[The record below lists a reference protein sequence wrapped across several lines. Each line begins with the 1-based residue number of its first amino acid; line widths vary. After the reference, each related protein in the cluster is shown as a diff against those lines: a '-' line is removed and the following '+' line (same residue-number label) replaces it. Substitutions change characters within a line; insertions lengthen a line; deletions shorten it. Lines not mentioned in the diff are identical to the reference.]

1 MPSMEMLRLTSSGT
15 EATMSAIRAAR
26 GFTGKD
32 KIIKFE
38 GCYHGHIDHLLVSAG
53 SGASTFGEAFSKGV
67 PNDFIKN
74 TLIAN
79 FNDLKN
85 KILGTHEFVHDIEL
99 DGMLHARVVRP
110 PSVSSRI
117 IKIDIDKINTLKN
130 LKKLVVNGSFIAVIA
145 EREEDAVK
153 LVQQVNKY
161 CKWSTPDKIIEDPL
175 QFIRDTKSP
184 IINSLDKGKIDVLRS
199 DGVSTEVS
207 RKFLCH
213 ASIGPCCA
221 VAQWKGNT
229 LEVYTHSQAVFAM
242 KRTLAS
248 IFNID
253 ESDVCLLYTSPS
265 PRDRT
270 RSRMPSSA

>member
-1 MPSMEMLRLTSSGT
+1 MISKNSK
-15 EATMSAIRAAR
+15 I
-26 GFTGKD
+26 FVTGHT
-32 KIIKFE
+32 
-38 GCYHGHIDHLLVSAG
+38 GLVGNA
-53 SGASTFGEAFSKGV
+53 
-67 PNDFIKN
+67 
-74 TLIAN
+74 
-79 FNDLKN
+79 
-85 KILGTHEFVHDIEL
+85 
-99 DGMLHARVVRP
+99 VV
-110 PSVSSRI
+110 
-117 IKIDIDKINTLKN
+117 KN

-199 DGVSTEVS
+199 NGISTEVS

-242 KRTLAS
+242 KRTLIWLIHHYPQS
-248 IFNID
+248 I
-253 ESDVCLLYTSPS
+253 SVDVGIIHQ
-265 PRDRT
+265 
-270 RSRMPSSA
+270 